1 MQAHLERLQLNDK
14 MDITSYI
21 KDNSLKIIVKP
32 NSKKNEIIGY
42 DSQKQALK
50 LAIKAPPENNK
61 ANIEVIKFFNRLT
74 KKQVK
79 IIKGLTSKEK
89 LLKFS

>member
-1 MQAHLERLQLNDK
+1 MNID
-14 MDITSYI
+14 DYI
-21 KDNSLKIIVKP
+21 KDNSLKIIIKP
-32 NSKKNEIIGY
+32 NSKKNEILDY
-42 DSQKQALK
+42 NKQKQALRVS
-50 LAIKAPPENNK
+50 IKAPPENNK
-61 ANIEVIKFFNRLT
+61 ANIEIIKFFSKLT